1 VADIETSVA
10 ITAQTDD
17 LQSGMQSAA
26 NSVEAATEAMRAQ
39 FAGLGAAAQQA
50 QSHIGAAAAQIGS
63 TISALQAKAAGLAG
77 SMSGAMTQSANA
89 ANARGQAPAISVTQQ
104 SGGNQQGSGSQNRAQ
119 EWRSELQ
126 SQLSDEQAFFSD
138 SKAEELAFWQD
149 KLALTEAGSKEQLAV
164 ENNIYQL
171 EKQLA
176 VQNERDT
183 LASLDADEKVT
194 DAAYARKKAAI
205 EEEAELG
212 KTSAS
217 GEIAQLKDLLDSEW
231 ALEQDYYEKKLAAA
245 ADDARTQ
252 EKLTAEEELAYE
264 KYLTD
269 KDKLDAQAVQ
279 NSQKQWESLLQP
291 IQRALD
297 TSITGIIMGT
307 TTVQKALSNLAQ
319 SIVAEFVNS
328 AVQSV
333 FGGLGKLLGASLV
346 GGGGSGVGGSG
357 SGDQDFSGG
366 TAGPGGESAGGGGL
380 LSGAVGSL
388 FGDIFKGGL
397 GALVGN
403 PFASG
408 GGGLLGGS
416 LAGLF
421 GGLGGAADQDFSG
434 AVGGA
439 AGGGLFSGLG
449 GLFAG
454 LGGLLGFEHGG
465 IVPSAAGGWSV
476 PQLGPGGVLANLHSN
491 EMVLPAN
498 ISQGL
503 QGMIA
508 GGGATGGGGH
518 TFNIGISAMD
528 AGGVSRLF
536 MSNGSQMVSAL
547 NKALRNGSSLYQG

>member
-1 VADIETSVA
+1 LADIETSVA

-17 LQSGMQSAA
+17 LQSGMQNAA

-39 FAGLGAAAQQA
+39 FAGLGTAAQQA
-50 QSHIGAAAAQIGS
+50 QSQIGAAAAQIGS
-63 TISALQAKAAGLAG
+63 TIGTLQAKAANLAG
-77 SMSGAMTQSANA
+77 SAGSAMAPISAVA
-89 ANARGQAPAISVTQQ
+89 SARGQGGGISVTQA
-104 SGGNQQGSGSQNRAQ
+104 GSGSQSGGGAQSRVQ

-183 LASLDADEKVT
+183 LTSLDAEEKVT

-217 GEIAQLKDLLDSEW
+217 EEVAQLKDLLDSEW

-245 ADDARTQ
+245 TNDARTQ
-252 EKLTAEEELAYE
+252 EKLTEQEELAYE

-319 SIVAEFVNS
+319 SIIAEFVNS

-346 GGGGSGVGGSG
+346 GGSGGGGG
-357 SGDQDFSGG
+357 SGDQDFWGG
-366 TAGPGGESAGGGGL
+366 VTGAGEDIAGGGI
-380 LSGAVGSL
+380 S
-388 FGDIFKGGL
+388 
-397 GALVGN
+397 
-403 PFASG
+403 
-408 GGGLLGGS
+408 
-416 LAGLF
+416 AGLF
-421 GGLGGAADQDFSG
+421 GS
-434 AVGGA
+434 
-439 AGGGLFSGLG
+439 GGLFGALGAGSLFSGG
-449 GLFAG
+449 GIFGSLFKG
-454 LGGLLGFEHGG
+454 IGSLFGFEHGG
-465 IVPSAAGGWSV
+465 IVPSAQGGWMV
-476 PQLGPGGVLANLHSN
+476 PSTSLAMLHAN

-503 QGMIA
+503 QSMIA
-508 GGGATGGGGH
+508 GGGTGASGGGANVM
-518 TFNIGISAMD
+518 FNVSAMD
-528 AGGVSRLF
+528 SQSVAKF
-536 MSNGSQMVSAL
+536 FQSNGNVLVAAINRAM
-547 NKALRNGSSLYQG
+547 RNGASLRST